1 MQTSGSQAIFKR
13 KTPQENCFPVKL
25 PVCFGLFFFLHVIL
39 QQKFF
44 DVIGFWMVFWSYFLV
59 YLLIVWNDAVSLEKE
74 SLLAFIRR
82 TL

>member
-39 QQKFF
+39 
-44 DVIGFWMVFWSYFLV
+44 
-59 YLLIVWNDAVSLEKE
+59 
-74 SLLAFIRR
+74 
-82 TL
+82 